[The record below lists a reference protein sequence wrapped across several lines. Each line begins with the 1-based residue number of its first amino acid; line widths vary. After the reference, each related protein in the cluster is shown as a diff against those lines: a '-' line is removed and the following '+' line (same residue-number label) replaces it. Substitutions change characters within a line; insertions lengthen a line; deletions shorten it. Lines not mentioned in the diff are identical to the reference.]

1 MVSYKTEVHKINF
14 TIENDEYDVLAEGTF
29 TVTVDCDSMFE
40 EYDDDEISV
49 IKYEKYD
56 EDFRFDKDDIQYLL
70 ESGSIEY
77 DVACDDM
84 TINAEDLQ

>member
-1 MVSYKTEVHKINF
+1 MVSCKTEVHKINF

-29 TVTVDCDSMFE
+29 TVTVDYDSMFE

-77 DVACDDM
+77 DVACDGM